1 MCGCLSLSQCEKA
14 SSCLRLGVITTRQQ
28 HVNKEDDWSVCA
40 FVFHANQP
48 ADAAALCFVQLKQT
62 EQHHCQHHAHSWH
75 LSSNQ
80 YYCFLFICFCL
91 CTKGWAETGRCPVQP
106 RRGSATGSESQAKSF
121 WHVSFPVFN
130 KHLFCLRKSTNK
142 VWRFFFHPKLF
153 SFQS

>member
-1 MCGCLSLSQCEKA
+1 MKSVKTKCKKSGGGVNPFSRLCISAILCVCGCLSLSQCEKA

-28 HVNKEDDWSVCA
+28 HVNKEDDWSACA

-80 YYCFLFICFCL
+80 YYCFLFICL
-91 CTKGWAETGRCPVQP
+91 CSSAKGGAGTGRLLPGTTNRTQ
-106 RRGSATGSESQAKSF
+106 GSLLDQ
-121 WHVSFPVFN
+121 
-130 KHLFCLRKSTNK
+130 K
-142 VWRFFFHPKLF
+142 VY
-153 SFQS
+153 